1 MAAPPLRRAG
11 GLFPIQSGIAA
22 SPPARLGPSAR
33 YVGTSLRSTSPRGH
47 VATRPRRGVG
57 VGPSSA
63 YASVHGARVHLR
75 YARIGARR
83 SVCRSFRA
91 WAFSAARDALQYA
104 RRIPRRRKS
113 FVRKVAETRAATFY
127 RTKQCSASIACESV
141 ARSRASPWR
150 GRVRA
155 CGEVACEP
163 VARSRASLWRGRVRV
178 RGEVACEPVARSS
191 ASLWRGRARVRGEVA
206 CEPVTSRSRAGE
218 PGCGER
224 AGSEQVWDNQRRAFS
239 PASTRA

>member
-1 MAAPPLRRAG
+1 MARTPLRRAG

-47 VATRPRRGVG
+47 VATRPRRHEATSWCRCRPV
-57 VGPSSA
+57 V
-63 YASVHGARVHLR
+63 SVRLRSRGARPSALR
-75 YARIGARR
+75 AHWGPPLGLPLFPRVGFFGGAGCPSIRETHPAPPKKLR
-83 SVCRSFRA
+83 AEGRGDSSGNVLPHEAVFSFDR
-91 WAFSAARDALQYA
+91 
-104 RRIPRRRKS
+104 
-113 FVRKVAETRAATFY
+113 VRVRGEV
-127 RTKQCSASIACESV
+127 ACESV
-141 ARSRASPWR
+141 ARSSASLWR

-163 VARSRASLWRGRVRV
+163 VARS
-178 RGEVACEPVARSS
+178 S
-191 ASLWRGRARVRGEVA
+191 ASQWRGRARVRGEVA